1 MYMKFY
7 LRITGPKEYL
17 PEGIKYEEHTIY
29 REDIEDVREEDEMD
43 QNVID
48 YIIEEEIA
56 EWEQRWCTAI
66 QITEEEYEKL
76 KK

>member
-1 MYMKFY
+1 
-7 LRITGPKEYL
+7 
-17 PEGIKYEEHTIY
+17 
-29 REDIEDVREEDEMD
+29 MD
-43 QNVID
+43 QIVID